1 MATGNGATFA
11 NIGQHANNEPFRDYP
26 IEEEEE

>member
-1 MATGNGATFA
+1 MANRKWSTFA
-11 NIGQHANNEPFRDYP
+11 NIGQHANNEPFGDYP